1 MKKQFAALLTALSL
15 LPTLALAQDYYT
27 LPEIREQAKDG
38 WHETYTDRYGRE
50 IQVDID
56 ADVFG
61 EQTAPLIKA
70 GFPQYNIYD
79 VVQNC
84 PYDTVSNVKR
94 KGGKRTHIYRSYG
107 TEVDLDKPYGA
118 DYGNDL
124 TLNEMYSFVKRL
136 LTDQGIPCDI
146 FLYERPRFFDVLCNI
161 QQSTGEVKATAF
173 YLVRLYEQFYG
184 IPVLTRKIASFN
196 TKRGW
201 PDYEPNISF
210 QMRNENEF
218 TAMVNVLEEQEI
230 IAEDIPLCSFE
241 TIKENIQSEII
252 NGHIRKVF
260 SIRFGYSVYNDPN
273 YPKGKRSALDAD
285 CYYLVPSW
293 VLECIYINNPKE
305 TYSLEAEL
313 AKDDGADTTE
323 RSTDKFRVITIN
335 AQTGEVTN
343 PMDTS
348 KNGWGD
354 ADYKGF
360 LPWDK
365 VKK

>member
-1 MKKQFAALLTALSL
+1 MKRFAMLFFFIFVSLS
-15 LPTLALAQDYYT
+15 ANGFAQKYYS
-27 LPEIREQAKDG
+27 LPEIKEQAKEG
-38 WHETYTDRYGRE
+38 WHETYTDKYGRE

-70 GFPQYNIYD
+70 GFPQYDIYD

-124 TLNEMYSFVKRL
+124 TLNEMYSFVKRI
-136 LTDQGIPCDI
+136 LTDHGIPCDI

-230 IAEDIPLCSFE
+230 IAEDIPLCSIE
-241 TIKENIQSEII
+241 QIINSIEKEIKDGYIQS
-252 NGHIRKVF
+252 VY
-260 SIRFGYSVYNDPN
+260 SLQFGYVVYSDPN
-273 YPKGKRSALDAD
+273 ISDWTKSELEDEIF
-285 CYYLVPSW
+285 YLVPSW
-293 VLECIYINNPKE
+293 VAQCIFSENPKIWNSDADE
-305 TYSLEAEL
+305 EVMKSNEDFDTR
-313 AKDDGADTTE
+313 KKGGGDGAYKD
-323 RSTDKFRVITIN
+323 VILWSDI
-335 AQTGEVTN
+335 
-343 PMDTS
+343 
-348 KNGWGD
+348 K
-354 ADYKGF
+354 
-360 LPWDK
+360 
-365 VKK
+365 

>member
-1 MKKQFAALLTALSL
+1 MKKQFAALLAALSL
-15 LPTLALAQDYYT
+15 LPTLALAQEYYT

-161 QQSTGEVKATAF
+161 QQSTGEV
-173 YLVRLYEQFYG
+173 
-184 IPVLTRKIASFN
+184 
-196 TKRGW
+196 
-201 PDYEPNISF
+201 
-210 QMRNENEF
+210 
-218 TAMVNVLEEQEI
+218 
-230 IAEDIPLCSFE
+230 
-241 TIKENIQSEII
+241 
-252 NGHIRKVF
+252 
-260 SIRFGYSVYNDPN
+260 RFPA
-273 YPKGKRSALDAD
+273 GK
-285 CYYLVPSW
+285 
-293 VLECIYINNPKE
+293 
-305 TYSLEAEL
+305 T
-313 AKDDGADTTE
+313 
-323 RSTDKFRVITIN
+323 
-335 AQTGEVTN
+335 
-343 PMDTS
+343 
-348 KNGWGD
+348 
-354 ADYKGF
+354 
-360 LPWDK
+360 
-365 VKK
+365 VKSNF

>member
-1 MKKQFAALLTALSL
+1 MKKQFAALLAALSL

-70 GFPQYNIYD
+70 GFPQYDIYD

-305 TYSLEAEL
+305 TYSYDEEQIEN
-313 AKDDGADTTE
+313 DSNSTE
-323 RSTDKFRVITIN
+323 RTTDKFVTLTIN

-360 LPWDK
+360 IPWDK
-365 VKK
+365 VK

>member
-1 MKKQFAALLTALSL
+1 MKRFAMLFFFIFVSLS
-15 LPTLALAQDYYT
+15 ANGFAQKYYT
-27 LPEIREQAKDG
+27 LPEIKEQAKEG
-38 WHETYTDRYGRE
+38 WHETYTDKYGRE

-70 GFPQYNIYD
+70 GFPQYDIYD

-241 TIKENIQSEII
+241 TIKENIQSEIV
-252 NGHIRKVF
+252 NGHIRKIF

-273 YPKGKRSALDAD
+273 YQREN
-285 CYYLVPSW
+285 
-293 VLECIYINNPKE
+293 VLPLMLI
-305 TYSLEAEL
+305 
-313 AKDDGADTTE
+313 
-323 RSTDKFRVITIN
+323 VIT
-335 AQTGEVTN
+335 
-343 PMDTS
+343 
-348 KNGWGD
+348 
-354 ADYKGF
+354 
-360 LPWDK
+360 
-365 VKK
+365 